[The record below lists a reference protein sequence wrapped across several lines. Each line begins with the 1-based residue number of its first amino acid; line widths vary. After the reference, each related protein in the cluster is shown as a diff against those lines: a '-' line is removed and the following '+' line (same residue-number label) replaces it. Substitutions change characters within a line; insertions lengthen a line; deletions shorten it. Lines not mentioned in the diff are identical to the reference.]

1 MDNSPPL
8 RVVTTSQIVAEYGG
22 DGSLRA
28 SDRMPDVSVRN
39 HDQQISV
46 LADWTD
52 GKHLVVL
59 LNARTEEQAAVS
71 KSLPNLRI
79 ESITTA
85 RLDEGG
91 RKLLGTEGKILV
103 LRADGYVGFRDGF
116 DHLRELDAYAQQ
128 NGLR

>member
-1 MDNSPPL
+1 MCQFE
-8 RVVTTSQIVAEYGG
+8 TTI
-22 DGSLRA
+22 
-28 SDRMPDVSVRN
+28 N
-39 HDQQISV
+39 KISV

-71 KSLPNLRI
+71 KSLPTLPNLRI